1 MSIYMPCPGT
11 TYISTYYNNGITSA
25 QRRYG
30 SKLIPSPWNLKVM
43 AFHTNAKR
51 PASSNVWEKL
61 LERQWKTQ
69 QGGQV
74 TWKMDQIE
82 VIYDV

>member
-1 MSIYMPCPGT
+1 MSIYVPFPGT
-11 TYISTYYNNGITSA
+11 KYIRYIATYYNNGITSA

-51 PASSNVWEKL
+51 PASSNVWDKL

-69 QGGQV
+69 QGRQV
-74 TWKMDQIE
+74 TGKNGSD
-82 VIYDV
+82 